1 MLRRNIKIKLIMTK
15 HSDDVKNGEI
25 CKVRQ
30 IPVSCRAQ
38 ILKFSRSPEGEE
50 EKGGKLSWNGGG
62 GYQGSSHS
70 FTINF
75 ICVVCEEIE
84 RERPDPSPSL
94 TIECQRN

>member
-50 EKGGKLSWNGGG
+50 EKGGKLSWDGGG
-62 GYQGSSHS
+62 R
-70 FTINF
+70 
-75 ICVVCEEIE
+75 VP
-84 RERPDPSPSL
+84 RELSL
-94 TIECQRN
+94 FYDQFHMCSL

>member
-1 MLRRNIKIKLIMTK
+1 M
-15 HSDDVKNGEI
+15 GW
-25 CKVRQ
+25 
-30 IPVSCRAQ
+30 
-38 ILKFSRSPEGEE
+38 
-50 EKGGKLSWNGGG
+50 GGK

-94 TIECQRN
+94 TTIECQRN

>member
-1 MLRRNIKIKLIMTK
+1 MTK

-50 EKGGKLSWNGGG
+50 EKGGKLSWDGGG

>member
-1 MLRRNIKIKLIMTK
+1 MTK